1 MSLVSKLCVRQHA
14 LSCMGKLPTRT
25 VESLTILLFA
35 GMPIIKEKCF
45 IFGVN
50 LKMNSLYQ

>member
-1 MSLVSKLCVRQHA
+1 MVRKWCARQHA
-14 LSCMGKLPTRT
+14 LSCVGEANTRK

-35 GMPIIKEKCF
+35 GMPIIKEKCL

-50 LKMNSLYQ
+50 LKMNSL